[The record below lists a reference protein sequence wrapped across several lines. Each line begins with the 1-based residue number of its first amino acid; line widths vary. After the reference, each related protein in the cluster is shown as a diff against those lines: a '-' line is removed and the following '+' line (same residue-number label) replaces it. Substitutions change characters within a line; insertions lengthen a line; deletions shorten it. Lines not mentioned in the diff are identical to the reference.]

1 MSKGSC
7 LCGDLAWETTAP
19 LELASHCHCGI
30 CRKVHGATF
39 TSYAAAPKGGL
50 RWLRGDGSAS
60 RYESSP
66 GFFRH
71 FCGRCGSK
79 VPGPPGEDGRVF
91 LPLGSLEG
99 DPGVRPLAH
108 IFAGSKAPWHVWTDS
123 LPRFDTWPPGIDAPP
138 QPSPVRKGPADGRAG
153 GSCLCG
159 AVAYAVDGPL
169 TFMRNC
175 HCSRCR
181 KARGAAHAT
190 NAPVELPR
198 LHWLRGEDRLQSYKI
213 PEARFFAQVFCV
225 QCGSPAPRMDPSRNL
240 AVVPAGSLDHAP
252 DARVAEHI
260 FADSK
265 APWFEITDTLTR
277 HAEAPPSR

>member
-1 MSKGSC
+1 
-7 LCGDLAWETTAP
+7 
-19 LELASHCHCGI
+19 
-30 CRKVHGATF
+30 
-39 TSYAAAPKGGL
+39 
-50 RWLRGDGSAS
+50 
-60 RYESSP
+60 
-66 GFFRH
+66 
-71 FCGRCGSK
+71 
-79 VPGPPGEDGRVF
+79 
-91 LPLGSLEG
+91 
-99 DPGVRPLAH
+99 
-108 IFAGSKAPWHVWTDS
+108 
-123 LPRFDTWPPGIDAPP
+123 
-138 QPSPVRKGPADGRAG
+138 
-153 GSCLCG
+153 
-159 AVAYAVDGPL
+159 
-169 TFMRNC
+169 MRNC

>member
-50 RWLRGDGSAS
+50 RWLHGEGNAS

-181 KARGAAHAT
+181 KARAAAFAANLFVAESGIRFT
-190 NAPVELPR
+190 
-198 LHWLRGEDRLQSYKI
+198 RGEDLLVSFKI
-213 PEARFFAQVFCV
+213 PEAQRFTQTFCRT
-225 QCGSPAPRMDPSRNL
+225 CGGKLPRIDPARKL
-240 AVVPAGSLDHAP
+240 AVVPLGSLDDDP
-252 DARVAEHI
+252 GLRPREHI
-260 FADSK
+260 FVGSK
-265 APWFEITDTLTR
+265 AGWDEITDALPQ
-277 HAEAPPSR
+277 HAGLPPG